1 MRSNDR
7 GTESRLGMGHRGL
20 DEEGE
25 KEHSR
30 QKERRVQKH
39 QGATS
44 SGSCEGG
51 ERPVAAKQ
59 KAGAQAL
66 ELNLRRLVAPAR
78 F

>member
-30 QKERRVQKH
+30 QKEQLACDVRVDQLDPSLI
-39 QGATS
+39 QG
-44 SGSCEGG
+44 
-51 ERPVAAKQ
+51 PQ
-59 KAGAQAL
+59 
-66 ELNLRRLVAPAR
+66 
-78 F
+78 